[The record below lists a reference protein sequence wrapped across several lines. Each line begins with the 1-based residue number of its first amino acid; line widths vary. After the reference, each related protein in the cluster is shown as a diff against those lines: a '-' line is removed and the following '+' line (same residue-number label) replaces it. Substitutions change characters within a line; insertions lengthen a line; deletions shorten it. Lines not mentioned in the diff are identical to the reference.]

1 MPPAGSDLELILC
14 CELQLPQSTRTGDAS
29 ERRRVQGVTRPS
41 KAPVR
46 VIQSVESFEPD
57 RELMLLVVRHREL
70 LMQRRIE
77 VCIARADKAA
87 TLQCSEET
95 SRGVLVSSFIDPGA
109 ERSGASLEIRADPG
123 WIRPIEV
130 TER

>member
-70 LMQRRIE
+70 FVERGIQVRK
-77 VCIARADKAA
+77 ARADEGAPV
-87 TLQCSEET
+87 QCTEET
-95 SRGVLVSSFIDPGA
+95 GRSVLVSSLIDPGA
-109 ERSGASLEIRADPG
+109 EGSGASFEVRANPG